1 MYVLALCLKYLRAR
15 RGIILSV
22 LALATGVTALIVVVA
37 VMNGFGAL
45 IRSRIRGSLSDV
57 VVERDDFWGVKE
69 AEALGRELAA
79 IPHVSGC
86 SAHLSG
92 IAFLSLA
99 DVGGSFRF
107 PVEFVALDPEAE
119 QQVSEFAEWLEA
131 GTRERVT
138 DEWQGT
144 RPFTLPGGRRPERPV
159 ILGVELAGTLSGF
172 IELPDGSR
180 VHVPIQ
186 PGTRVLLATPI
197 SWDDHNVDVFTVT
210 NLYKSGIYK
219 TDANTVF
226 LPLDVGQRWRR
237 APDTASSFHL
247 RLDDFTQAPQVVA
260 AAREVLAGR
269 GEFFVGTW
277 QEMRRQLLVA
287 IGVERII
294 WVIVLTLLL
303 SLAGFSVVAVLNLI
317 VFQRRRDIGI
327 LRSMGASR
335 RGIAATFVLY
345 GLVVGVV
352 GSGLGVVAGTLILS
366 HIDWLETRLPGGLF
380 PRDVFY
386 LAERIPWEISAATVA
401 LFAALAVA
409 VSVVASLHP
418 ARRAAGLR
426 PAAVLHRMV

>member
-22 LALATGVTALIVVVA
+22 VALATGVTALIVVVA
-37 VMNGFGAL
+37 VMNGFSAL

-69 AEALGRELAA
+69 AEALGRELTA

-131 GTRERVT
+131 GTR
-138 DEWQGT
+138 
-144 RPFTLPGGRRPERPV
+144 PFTLPGGRRPERPV
-159 ILGVELAGTLSGF
+159 ILGVEVAGTLSGF
-172 IELPDGSR
+172 IELPDGSTA
-180 VHVPIQ
+180 HVPIQ
-186 PGTRVLLATPI
+186 PGVRVLLATPI

-247 RLDDFTQAPQVVA
+247 RLDDFTHAPQVVA